1 MTPARA
7 PRAPF
12 ALLVTGLIAGGMAL
26 LLGLNTMSAANEL
39 HRHDIAGKDAAIA
52 AQVQQLQIDVA
63 ASAAPDNLARAAEA
77 LGMVPAD
84 DPAFLVINADGSVRV
99 MGSPGPAT
107 APPVPLP
114 PKPKPKPKPST
125 TKTAANTATKPT
137 KTTSTVPSKT
147 TTSTPTPPPV
157 VPLPGG
163 TR

>member
-1 MTPARA
+1 MTPGRA

-39 HRHDIAGKDAAIA
+39 HRHDIASRDATIA

-77 LGMVPAD
+77 LGMVPAE
-84 DPAFLVINADGSVRV
+84 DPAFLVINADGSVHV
-99 MGSPGPAT
+99 MGSAGPAT

-114 PKPKPKPKPST
+114 PKPKPKPKPKRTTPKTKTRST
-125 TKTAANTATKPT
+125 TNKTEP
-137 KTTSTVPSKT
+137 KT
-147 TTSTPTPPPV
+147 TTSTTTPSPPQT